1 MIMYEHDFVS
11 SSLGSH
17 VKEEADRLADR
28 YSGVDASYLNVQQ
41 NPDALAEMVA
51 ESDVVVSLLPYSLHG
66 KVAKHCIEGKTH
78 LVTASYVTDEVQ
90 ALHSE

>member
-1 MIMYEHDFVS
+1 M
-11 SSLGSH
+11 
-17 VKEEADRLADR
+17 ADR
-28 YSGVDASYLNVQQ
+28 YTGVESNYLNVEQ
-41 NPDALAEMVA
+41 NPDALAEMCA

-90 ALHSE
+90 ALHNE